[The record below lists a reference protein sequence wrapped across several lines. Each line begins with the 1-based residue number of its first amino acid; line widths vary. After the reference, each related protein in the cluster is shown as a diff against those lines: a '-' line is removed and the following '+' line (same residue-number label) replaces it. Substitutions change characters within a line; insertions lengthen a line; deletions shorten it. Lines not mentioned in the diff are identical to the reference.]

1 MHAMVP
7 AEQHR
12 HIPTE
17 TSYVFDGTKR
27 RPRTELPMDVRKRE
41 SRNLRRKRSRQGC
54 GVLVFVG
61 AVVCGAGYWGINEV
75 RKIDLSPISSI
86 FEKKETMVFPTNTV
100 TTKPTPSDIP

>member
-1 MHAMVP
+1 MSNI
-7 AEQHR
+7 E
-12 HIPTE
+12 
-17 TSYVFDGTKR
+17 KR
-27 RPRTELPMDVRKRE
+27 FSHSFRQQSHSKKEALKMRPYK
-41 SRNLRRKRSRQGC
+41 SGQGC